1 MTELIMD
8 NIQNI
13 YENINI
19 NKALFVI
26 KYNLLNDIK
35 EKLMQNEYPVCSLK
49 ESDKFVNNTSR
60 ILLINNIEIDDLQA
74 NIELMEALKI
84 INLIIFIETP
94 IIPDKDFYTYF
105 NKDYLNNKL
114 NYIFQL

>member
-35 EKLMQNEYPVCSLK
+35 EKLIQDEYPVCSLK
-49 ESDKFVNNTSR
+49 ESYKFVNDTSR
-60 ILLINNIEIDDLQA
+60 ILLINNIEMDELQS
-74 NIELMEALKI
+74 NIELIEALKI
-84 INLIIFIETP
+84 INVIIFIETP
-94 IIPDKDFYTYF
+94 ILPDKDFYKLTF
-105 NKDYLNNKL
+105 DMNNLNNH
-114 NYIFQL
+114 YIFQL

>member
-8 NIQNI
+8 IILNI

-35 EKLMQNEYPVCSLK
+35 EKLIQDEYPVCSLK
-49 ESDKFVNNTSR
+49 ESHKFVNDTSR
-60 ILLINNIEIDDLQA
+60 ILLINNIEMDELQS
-74 NIELMEALKI
+74 NI
-84 INLIIFIETP
+84 
-94 IIPDKDFYTYF
+94 
-105 NKDYLNNKL
+105 
-114 NYIFQL
+114 